1 MSRPHGGWW
10 WWGSPEGDPRA
21 GEALQTPGTLGAQE
35 HSPAVSYRF
44 RVTSLLPTVTLAVY
58 FSNTDGA

>member
-1 MSRPHGGWW
+1 MPGG
-10 WWGSPEGDPRA
+10 GCPSGETLLADPR
-21 GEALQTPGTLGAQE
+21 TLAAQA
-35 HSPAVSYRF
+35 HSPAVSYKF